1 MSNNP
6 LNLVLRFILEIAGVS
21 IFAFW
26 GWAQGG
32 WLRWPLAILLPVI
45 AMTIW
50 AVFRT
55 PQDHPVNHTVV
66 PVPGIVRLALEII
79 FFGLAILALAT
90 VHANDRRDW
99 LLIAFVAALL
109 IHYTLSWDRLVRLVR
124 MPKDG

>member
-6 LNLVLRFILEIAGVS
+6 LNLALRFILEIAGVS
-21 IFAFW
+21 IFAYW

-32 WLRWPLAILLPVI
+32 WVRWPLAIILPVI

-55 PQDHPVNHTVV
+55 PQDHPVNHPVV
-66 PVPGIVRLALEII
+66 PVPGIVRLALEIV

-90 VHANDRRDW
+90 VHANDRADW
-99 LLIAFVAALL
+99 LLLGVIAALL
-109 IHYTLSWDRLVRLVR
+109 IHYTASYDRIRRLL
-124 MPKDG
+124 GFG